1 MTVIRKT
8 IGSVYFEYLEEYDS
22 EEQALEKT
30 NGKFL
35 KINLN
40 KLRLERVKIL
50 KKENDGQRHQDS
62 EEAKTKGRTKV

>member
-50 KKENDGQRHQDS
+50 KKEN
-62 EEAKTKGRTKV
+62 

>member
-1 MTVIRKT
+1 MTVKRKT
-8 IGSVYFEYLEEYDS
+8 IGSVFFEYLEEYDS

-50 KKENDGQRHQDS
+50 KKENDGRSNCQNGTPEVERS
-62 EEAKTKGRTKV
+62 